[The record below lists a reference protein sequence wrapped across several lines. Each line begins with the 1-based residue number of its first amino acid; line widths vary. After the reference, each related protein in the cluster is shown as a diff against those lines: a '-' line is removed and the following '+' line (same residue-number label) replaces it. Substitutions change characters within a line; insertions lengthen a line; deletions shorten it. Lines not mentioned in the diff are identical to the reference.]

1 MQGSKKEKEPEI
13 MPEQAVVD
21 ALNEQGYL
29 LHYKVLDVLKEHST
43 QKKPQHG
50 WQVEASEVPVSLP
63 SGDETRIDLVL
74 RHGEHEK
81 SLWRAV
87 VECKRSARDFKRWV
101 FFGQNEFNNGPSP
114 RQYFY
119 HKTTFQNSGP
129 KGEPQIDHWTDRC
142 ESHSSCRVFDYAVEV
157 KLSPPGRD
165 KKVSATEAVED
176 ACDQVTLG
184 LSGLALRLSAGGHL
198 TYRLLPIVA
207 TTAELFSL
215 GFSVKKVPILSGTLK
230 TEDVSLKPI
239 RWLAMHYRVRDA
251 VSGLPQVHSSKLIDV
266 GWSLA
271 QKHVRTVFIVQTP
284 YLHEFLAWTETH
296 LPLKQ

>member
-1 MQGSKKEKEPEI
+1 MSGTKKDKEPEI
-13 MPEQAVVD
+13 TPEQLVVD

-29 LHYKVLDVLKEHST
+29 LHHKVLDVLRSHSA
-43 QKKPQHG
+43 QERPNHR

-63 SGDETRIDLVL
+63 NGDETRIDLVL

-87 VECKRSARDFKRWV
+87 VECKRSAKDFKRWV
-101 FFGQNEFNNGPSP
+101 FFGQNEFDTGPSP

-119 HKTTFQNSGP
+119 HKTTFQNAGHRS
-129 KGEPQIDHWTDRC
+129 ELQIDHWVDRC
-142 ESHSSCRVFDYAVEV
+142 PSIPDCPVFDYAVEV
-157 KLSPPGRD
+157 KLSPPGRE
-165 KKVSATEAVED
+165 KRVSATEAIES

-184 LSGLALRLSAGGHL
+184 LSGLALRLAAADHR
-198 TYRLLPIVA
+198 TYRLIPIVV
-207 TTAELFSL
+207 TTAELMTL
-215 GFSVKKVPILSGTLK
+215 DFSVKAVPIQSGTLK
-230 TEDVSLKPI
+230 ADDVTLKPV
-239 RWLAMHYRVRDA
+239 RWLAIHHRVRDA
-251 VSGLPQVHSSKLIDV
+251 VSSLPQKVSTKVIDV

-284 YLHEFLAWTETH
+284 YIHDFLTWSQTH